1 MDYDYNK
8 NKQTNSNIS
17 NYKILV
23 RNIDKIHTTE
33 LGVNRIRKNLNLDV
47 DDVVLWCKDKI
58 KDSNNKIT
66 RKGKNWYVESS
77 DIVICIS
84 SYSYTIITAH
94 RLKLSD

>member
-77 DIVICIS
+77 DIVICIN